1 MTDLASTTAA
11 SPPAPP
17 SRHEGLRLAGWAL
30 LALAVALIRD
40 RAWATPNHAFFSQ
53 IARHLGSNP
62 FPKGLDGDYLLTNLS
77 GPVLARVLGQ
87 TSPHAYARLHLVV
100 LGAGLG
106 LAIVVVH
113 RRFGYR
119 VGRAFAW
126 VLAVSPA
133 VTVCLEWL
141 GQPDAL
147 TLPLA
152 LGITLARR
160 RWVGFALAVLL
171 GLTHPEQG
179 VVAAAIATLTLAFCG
194 SILGDEPH
202 DRPRGRWPGSASWW
216 RDLGLRG
223 LALLGGVAVGRGIT
237 EVYLR
242 VNDIVVSRP
251 RTSYLCLG
259 LRGFWDFHTQSPAA
273 LVYALWGPLWLLWAW
288 LGWRWWRSRRGPWPA
303 LVVLAVMAL
312 VPVAVT
318 LDETRVHAM
327 ITAPLLVALAVL
339 VSREPPPRWVS
350 TSRSRR
356 VGVAVALVVLAAAVP
371 GGFTAGQAYWAPALR
386 PAGFARFLSDGH
398 VPGGPDQLSPWLL
411 SPFGF
416 HVPPR
421 C

>member
-1 MTDLASTTAA
+1 MTDLASTTAP
-11 SPPAPP
+11 SPAAGPP
-17 SRHEGLRLAGWAL
+17 RREGLRLSGWAL
-30 LALAVALIRD
+30 LALVVALARD
-40 RAWATPNHAFFSQ
+40 RAWATPNLAFFSQ

-77 GPVLARVLGQ
+77 GPVVARALGQ
-87 TSPHAYARLHLVV
+87 TTPHAYARLHLILLVV
-100 LGAGLG
+100 GLA
-106 LAIVVVH
+106 LAIVAVH

-119 VGRAFAW
+119 AARAFAW

-147 TLPLA
+147 TLPLVLA
-152 LGITLARR
+152 ITLARR

-179 VVAAAIATLTLAFCG
+179 LVAAAIATLTLTCCG
-194 SILGDEPH
+194 SVLDGADGRPEEPQ
-202 DRPRGRWPGSASWW
+202 RWWSGRWA
-216 RDLGLRG
+216 RDTGLRA

-273 LVYALWGPLWLLWAW
+273 LVYALWGPLWLLWGW
-288 LGWRWWRSRRGPWPA
+288 LGWLWWRTRRGQWPA
-303 LVVLAVMAL
+303 LVALAVAAL
-312 VPVAVT
+312 IPVAVT

-339 VSREPPPRWVS
+339 ASREPLPRWAAG
-350 TSRSRR
+350 TSRRR
-356 VGVAVALVVLAAAVP
+356 AVTATAVVVLAAAVP
-371 GGFTAGQAYWAPALR
+371 GGFTAGGAYWAPALR
-386 PAGFARFLSDGH
+386 PAEFARFLVDGR
-398 VPGGPDQLSPWLL
+398 VPGGAVRLSPWLL